1 MKGMFN
7 NFKISCLRGD
17 EEAKIIGSMKKHL
30 LWVNKLKIRC
40 KLFRVVDKKKIKS
53 YSIETMLAWMG
64 D

>member
-1 MKGMFN
+1 
-7 NFKISCLRGD
+7 
-17 EEAKIIGSMKKHL
+17 MKKHL